1 MQRRRKAYAARFT
14 NVALLGSIMPKRPG
28 WRRHVAFG
36 VLALGLAT
44 LVVSLAVP
52 STVVRVPREK
62 ATVVMA
68 VDVSLSMQATDIEP
82 DRFRA
87 MQTAAKEFVDVLP
100 ERINLGLVSFAGTA
114 TTVVPPTTDRPQVAN
129 AIDNLDLAES
139 TAIGEAIFTSL
150 TAIENFQST
159 VETRGE
165 EPPPARIVLLSD
177 GSNTV
182 GRENTQAIDAARAAG
197 VPVSTIAFGT
207 DYGTLDL
214 DGEIVPV
221 PVDRAALEKI
231 ADETGGSYSEAVS
244 AAELEQVYADLGSQI
259 GYTDEPKDVSAWFV
273 RAGRAR
279 RPARRRPQPA
289 LDQPPRL
296 SVAQREG
303 SRTSLPVVRRASRS
317 WCASRTFG
325 QRVAPADDRLQRALG
340 HHRQQLVHRGV
351 HHLRPGHAVRQPE
364 ADDGAAL
371 LHERGR
377 RGPASAGLAAGH
389 AVGDQ
394 PAERGQRRQRAVEHV
409 AAGHLQHD
417 VDRLAAVGLA
427 QGAGELLRVVARPAP
442 GRRWRAA
449 PSSSAS
455 ARFSGLEA
463 VAMTRPAPQRR
474 ASWTARLPTPPAPAM
489 TTTDSPSAR
498 CELVRS
504 RCHAV
509 APWRTTASACSSL
522 TPSGTGQ
529 VRKSCA
535 TTFSA

>member
-1 MQRRRKAYAARFT
+1 MTFQSPLWLLALLAVAALVGLYVLLQLRRKAYAARFT

-36 VLALGLAT
+36 VLALGLAA

-114 TTVVPPTTDRPQVAN
+114 TTVVPPTTDRLQVSN

-150 TAIENFQST
+150 TAVENFQST

-177 GSNTV
+177 GTNTV

-214 DGEIVPV
+214 EGEIVPV

-259 GYTDEPKDVSAWFV
+259 GYTDEPKDISPWFV
-273 RAGRAR
+273 RAG
-279 RPARRRPQPA
+279 
-289 LDQPPRL
+289 
-296 SVAQREG
+296 
-303 SRTSLPVVRRASRS
+303 VV
-317 WCASRTFG
+317 
-325 QRVAPADDRLQRALG
+325 V
-340 HHRQQLVHRGV
+340 
-351 HHLRPGHAVRQPE
+351 
-364 ADDGAAL
+364 AL
-371 LHERGR
+371 LGVVL
-377 RGPASAGLAAGH
+377 SL
-389 AVGDQ
+389 
-394 PAERGQRRQRAVEHV
+394 
-409 AAGHLQHD
+409 LWTN
-417 VDRLAAVGLA
+417 RLV
-427 QGAGELLRVVARPAP
+427 
-442 GRRWRAA
+442 
-449 PSSSAS
+449 
-455 ARFSGLEA
+455 
-463 VAMTRPAPQRR
+463 
-474 ASWTARLPTPPAPAM
+474 
-489 TTTDSPSAR
+489 
-498 CELVRS
+498 
-504 RCHAV
+504 
-509 APWRTTASACSSL
+509 
-522 TPSGTGQ
+522 
-529 VRKSCA
+529 
-535 TTFSA
+535 

>member
-1 MQRRRKAYAARFT
+1 MTFQAPLWLLALFGVAALAGYYVFVQRRRKAYAARFT

-36 VLALGLAT
+36 VLALGLAA

-114 TTVVPPTTDRPQVAN
+114 TTVVPPTTDRLQVSN

-150 TAIENFQST
+150 TAVENFQST

-177 GSNTV
+177 GTNTV

-214 DGEIVPV
+214 EGEIVPV

-259 GYTDEPKDVSAWFV
+259 GYTDEPKDISPWFV
-273 RAGRAR
+273 RAG
-279 RPARRRPQPA
+279 
-289 LDQPPRL
+289 
-296 SVAQREG
+296 
-303 SRTSLPVVRRASRS
+303 VV
-317 WCASRTFG
+317 
-325 QRVAPADDRLQRALG
+325 V
-340 HHRQQLVHRGV
+340 
-351 HHLRPGHAVRQPE
+351 
-364 ADDGAAL
+364 AL
-371 LHERGR
+371 LGVVL
-377 RGPASAGLAAGH
+377 SL
-389 AVGDQ
+389 
-394 PAERGQRRQRAVEHV
+394 
-409 AAGHLQHD
+409 LWTN
-417 VDRLAAVGLA
+417 RLV
-427 QGAGELLRVVARPAP
+427 
-442 GRRWRAA
+442 
-449 PSSSAS
+449 
-455 ARFSGLEA
+455 
-463 VAMTRPAPQRR
+463 
-474 ASWTARLPTPPAPAM
+474 
-489 TTTDSPSAR
+489 
-498 CELVRS
+498 
-504 RCHAV
+504 
-509 APWRTTASACSSL
+509 
-522 TPSGTGQ
+522 
-529 VRKSCA
+529 
-535 TTFSA
+535 